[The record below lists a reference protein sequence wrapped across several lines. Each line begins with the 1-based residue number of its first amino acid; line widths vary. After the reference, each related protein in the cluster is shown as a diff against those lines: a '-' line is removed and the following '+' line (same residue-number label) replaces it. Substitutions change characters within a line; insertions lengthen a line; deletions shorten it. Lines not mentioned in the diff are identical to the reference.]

1 MRRPRKRQLS
11 VFLLSFLDIMAGGF
25 GAVVLIFLIVDHNTM
40 EAIES
45 ANQEQL
51 AEVRLLDW
59 QQEQGEETLAE
70 IRELVGNLQIQL
82 ADARERVENIQ
93 QTVDVTQEEV
103 EEIELQ
109 ALEQSDSEQDLR
121 TEIETTEE
129 ELEREQVR
137 IESRRPTTI
146 EVAGTGDRQYLTGL
160 FLGGNHILIALDSSA
175 SMLHDTIVNV
185 LRLRNMDVNKQLNS
199 KKWTRAVDTVEWLVA
214 NVRLG
219 SKLQIAT
226 FNEDAKLLIDKDGD
240 WHDTTDGLK
249 LEETITLLRKTPPT
263 QGTDLKGLF
272 QLIARMNPLPDNVF
286 LITDGLPTTDDSNA
300 SKRRTT
306 IDGAD
311 RIRLFRSAL
320 EELPRGITV
329 NVILF
334 PFEGDP
340 WAAGSYWALSY
351 NTAGTFMAPSKD
363 WP

>member
-1 MRRPRKRQLS
+1 
-11 VFLLSFLDIMAGGF
+11 MAGGF

-51 AEVRLLDW
+51 AEVRYLDW
-59 QQEQGEETLAE
+59 QQEQGEEKLAE
-70 IRELVGNLQIQL
+70 IRELVGNLQLQL

-93 QTVDVTQEEV
+93 QDVDVTLEEV
-103 EEIELQ
+103 EEIERQ
-109 ALEQSDSEQDLR
+109 ALDQSVSEQDLR
-121 TEIETTEE
+121 SEIETTEE
-129 ELEREQVR
+129 ELEQEQER

-146 EVAGTGDRQYLTGL
+146 EITGTGDRQYLTGL
-160 FLGGNHILIALDSSA
+160 FLGGNHILIALDSSG

-185 LRLRNMDVNKQLNS
+185 LRLRNMNRDVQLNS
-199 KKWTRAVDTVEWLVA
+199 KKWIRAVDTVEWLVA
-214 NVRLG
+214 NVPLE
-219 SKLQIAT
+219 SQVQIAT
-226 FNEDAKLLIDKDGD
+226 FNKDAKLLMVDDGD
-240 WHDTTDGLK
+240 WHDATDGPK
-249 LEETITLLRKTPPT
+249 LEETVKLLRESPPAH
-263 QGTDLKGLF
+263 GTNLKSLF
-272 QLIARMNPLPDNVF
+272 RLIAGMNPLPDNVF

-311 RIRLFRSAL
+311 RQRLFRSAL

-351 NTAGTFMAPSKD
+351 NTAGTFMAPTKD